1 MPINA
6 GGCEQLPQKQRGI
19 MPDIS
24 VDTPPLDIFATFW
37 MENPNNSPACY
48 PNWDEL
54 TPEEQAVIIGRYRY
68 MGIRLRHD
76 IDGTVPIRR
85 ETMEL
90 P

>member
-1 MPINA
+1 MP
-6 GGCEQLPQKQRGI
+6 KRQRGI

-24 VDTPPLDIFATFW
+24 PDTPPLTVFATIW
-37 MENPNNSPACY
+37 MENPNNSPACW

-68 MGIRLRHD
+68 MGIRLRSD
-76 IDGTVPIRR
+76 IKDRGVPIRR
-85 ETMEL
+85 ETMEI